1 MRSQVVK
8 RININLTQKEIKALE
23 LLEDE
28 MTTRNTPES
37 MSDIIRD
44 SIIEYCRKQTGV
56 DFNITS

>member
-23 LLEDE
+23 LLEEE
-28 MTTRNTPES
+28 MITRNTPES

-44 SIIEYCRKQTGV
+44 SIIEYCRKQTGI
-56 DFNITS
+56 DFNVIS

>member
-1 MRSQVVK
+1 MKSQIVK

-23 LLEDE
+23 LLEEE
-28 MTTRNTPES
+28 MITRNTPES

-56 DFNITS
+56 DFNIIS